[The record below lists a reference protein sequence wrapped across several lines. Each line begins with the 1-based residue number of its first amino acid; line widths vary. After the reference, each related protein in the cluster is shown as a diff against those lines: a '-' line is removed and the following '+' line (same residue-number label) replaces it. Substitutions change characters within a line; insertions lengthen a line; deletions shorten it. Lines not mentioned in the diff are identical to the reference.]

1 MSGTSEGP
9 LALSPLSWSYAD
21 SWGDEPAPVAAA
33 RTAAAT
39 WGCTPVSKGTASLLR
54 VLAAAAGAKHIVEVG
69 TGTGVSGAALLSG
82 MDGVLTTI
90 DTEAGPQGV
99 ARETFANLG
108 ISHTR
113 YRLITG
119 AGADVLTRLSDASYD
134 VVFLDTPQAD
144 QEQLI
149 SEAARL
155 LRPGGIL
162 ALTGALEGSRT
173 GAAAITDDY
182 LAALVP
188 LGNGLVVAVRR
199 ADTGDDAD

>member
-1 MSGTSEGP
+1 MSGNSEGP

-33 RTAAAT
+33 RTAATT

-54 VLAAAAGAKHIVEVG
+54 VLAAASGAMHIVEVG

-99 ARETFANLG
+99 ARETFAHLG

-144 QEQLI
+144 QAQLI
-149 SEAARL
+149 GEAARL

-162 ALTGALEGSRT
+162 AMTGALEGSRT
-173 GAAAITDDY
+173 GVTAITDDY

-199 ADTGDDAD
+199 PNPDDAA

>member
-1 MSGTSEGP
+1 M
-9 LALSPLSWSYAD
+9 
-21 SWGDEPAPVAAA
+21 
-33 RTAAAT
+33 
-39 WGCTPVSKGTASLLR
+39 
-54 VLAAAAGAKHIVEVG
+54 HIVEVG

-99 ARETFANLG
+99 ARETFAHLG

-144 QEQLI
+144 QAQLI
-149 SEAARL
+149 GEAARL

-162 ALTGALEGSRT
+162 AMTGALEGSRT
-173 GAAAITDDY
+173 GVTAITDDY

-199 ADTGDDAD
+199 PNPDDAA